1 MVDSKDASKVFY
13 PIDPLFGGGRF
24 SVSDWQRAEEHIERA
39 GEFVRTG
46 RWSDAERELRR
57 ATELDPSQ
65 GEWHALLGTTLDA
78 LDRPEEALVCVRQA
92 AALLPE
98 DPDPLIGAAEI
109 CQRLERWEDAL
120 DFALRAL
127 ELEPEDELIHA
138 LRISSLGALGR
149 GDEAEVA
156 YFLAQQSIE
165 HMPRCLVA
173 MGDLQLSRHR
183 FDQASWCFHEAMR
196 QDATIPRL
204 RSRIAAIHAATG
216 KPQRALQLHL
226 AELREHPT
234 SIDTLLECGS
244 LLLNMRRPQEAMEK
258 FRRVLEVEPAHL
270 EAHWRIAQ
278 ASLDEGQFDQAR
290 VGFEVVRRL
299 DPDTPMVRRR
309 LAEALLGCNRSDEAK
324 RQLVEAFDRVD
335 ESEPLG
341 ELDRLAEL
349 MIQVDMIREARH
361 LLEEVMGN
369 SAAATN
375 VNVLRRL
382 AVCRYRTGNRG
393 GGAILSRRVLRL
405 EPTCVRSMH
414 NLALAALEDD
424 RLLSAGRWVT
434 RGLREAPD
442 DAGLRRVRSRVWA
455 RLAWVW
461 TLGLPDATKEL
472 AERILKRRHRGQK

>member
-1 MVDSKDASKVFY
+1 M
-13 PIDPLFGGGRF
+13 
-24 SVSDWQRAEEHIERA
+24 SDWQRAEEHIERA
-39 GEFVRTG
+39 SEFVRTG
-46 RWSDAERELRR
+46 RWIDAERELRR
-57 ATELDPSQ
+57 ATEIDPSR

-98 DPDPLIGAAEI
+98 DADPLITASEI
-109 CQRLERWEDAL
+109 CQRLDRWEDAL
-120 DFALRAL
+120 DFAIRAL
-127 ELEPEDELIHA
+127 DIDPEEELIHA

-149 GDEAEVA
+149 GEEAEVA
-156 YFLAQQSIE
+156 YFLAQQTLE
-165 HMPRCLVA
+165 RMPRCLVA
-173 MGDLQLSRHR
+173 MGDLQLARHR
-183 FDQASWCFHEAMR
+183 FEQASWCFHEAMR
-196 QDATIPRL
+196 QDSTIPRI

-226 AELREHPT
+226 AELRDHPT

-244 LLLNMRRPQEAMEK
+244 LLLAMHRPQEAMEK

-278 ASLDEGQFDQAR
+278 ASLDEEQFDQAR

-299 DPDTPMVRRR
+299 DPETPMVRRR
-309 LAEALLGCNRSDEAK
+309 LAEALLGCGREEEAK

-335 ESEPLG
+335 DSEPLD

-349 MIQVDMIREARH
+349 MIQVGMIREAQH
-361 LLEEVMGN
+361 LLEEVLKE
-369 SAAATN
+369 AATN
-375 VNVLRRL
+375 TDILRRL
-382 AVCRYRTGNRG
+382 ALCRYRSGDRCG
-393 GGAILSRRVLRL
+393 GVILSRRVLRL

-424 RLLSAGRWVT
+424 RLLSAGRWVS
-434 RGLREAPD
+434 RGLREDPD

-455 RLAWVW
+455 RLAWAW
-461 TLGLPDATKEL
+461 TLGLPDSTKEL
-472 AERILKRRHRGQK
+472 AERLLKRRHRKAN